1 MATLLVKDIP
11 DELYL
16 AFSKLA
22 ANKGLSVLEV
32 TVKAIENYLQISEI
46 EVRSNQISE
55 RLNVSIDPAEI
66 SKIIKEERSKRP

>member
-22 ANKGLSVLEV
+22 AQKGLTLEEAV
-32 TVKAIENYLQISEI
+32 I
-46 EVRSNQISE
+46 EVLTESANRDKELEKIKRSLLPKIKAETIVSAINAGRIS
-55 RLNVSIDPAEI
+55 D
-66 SKIIKEERSKRP
+66 